1 MTYPFLLLIYI
12 LIFIAPGVYVG
23 RIGSKR
29 EIGFLLPFIGSIISS
44 IIGFYYIG
52 FPIIFKGTFSET
64 IGICILVISV
74 MAVHLLLLL
83 LHYYRKESKEITE
96 IFICY
101 DIKRYIFK

>member
-12 LIFIAPGVYVG
+12 LIFMAPGVYVG

-52 FPIIFKGTFSET
+52 FPIIFKGTFSYT
-64 IGICILVISV
+64 MSLCILVIS
-74 MAVHLLLLL
+74 AIGGPLITLALTLLSE
-83 LHYYRKESKEITE
+83 RK
-96 IFICY
+96 
-101 DIKRYIFK
+101 

>member
-74 MAVHLLLLL
+74 IGGPLITLAITLLSE
-83 LHYYRKESKEITE
+83 RK
-96 IFICY
+96 
-101 DIKRYIFK
+101 